1 MFASTLPNVY
11 DHLHSIKNTP
21 FFDDISSDGS
31 ITVANKRSQ
40 NLKYLL
46 VCDKPLNLK
55 HDMTDFVSHR
65 LET

>member
-11 DHLHSIKNTP
+11 DHIHSIKNAP
-21 FFDDISSDGS
+21 FFNDISSDGS

-46 VCDKPLNLK
+46 VCDKPNLK
-55 HDMTDFVSHR
+55 HDLTGFVSHR
-65 LET
+65 LKI